1 MMRSR
6 VSWAALFAASLV
18 AAVDVVYLLAINSE
32 HEGQLSSSRV
42 QFVGGSLAAAA
53 VGCVLGAVLP
63 PGVLKLALLA
73 GAGFLLLLFAFVGMF
88 SIGILL
94 VIPTILALRAA
105 SKAAQS
111 VPGARPYAVTA
122 AAGAAALVIVA
133 LGLANTA

>member
-1 MMRSR
+1 VYWS
-6 VSWAALFAASLV
+6 ALFAAALV
-18 AAVDVVYLLAINSE
+18 AAIDVVYILAINGE
-32 HEGQLSSSRV
+32 DEGQLSSSRV
-42 QFVGGSLAAAA
+42 QFVAGSLAAAA
-53 VGCVLGAVLP
+53 VCCVVGALIP

-73 GAGFLLLLFAFVGMF
+73 GAGFLLLLFAFLAMF
-88 SIGILL
+88 SIGLLL